1 MAIYRILENSAFG
14 PEEIDILGHTYE
26 NALRVL
32 QLADRADPATEIV
45 AEKIIKTFQIGV
57 RDPDKICALALRD
70 LGIRD
75 GK

>member
-1 MAIYRILENSAFG
+1 MAIYRILENSAFW
-14 PEEIDILGHTYE
+14 PEEIDILGHAYE

-45 AEKIIKTFQIGV
+45 AEKIIKTFQIG
-57 RDPDKICALALRD
+57 DKICALALRD
-70 LGIRD
+70 PGIRD